1 MHWSQKTFHF
11 LSVSNG
17 PTSILSDIVITLRS
31 HIYFIRY
38 CNNPTGYYT
47 KPFLWGIFEKSQI
60 PARDVFETSQRRHR
74 KGIFFEYRKDIFFE
88 MFLRRLKDVT
98 KKTSF
103 LRCVWNVLKTS
114 QKSHL
119 FWDVSERSLRCLSQ
133 WRSAWD
139 LSETSHVGWVS
150 TFSHIEK
157 VATF

>member
-1 MHWSQKTFHF
+1 MHWSQKAFHF

-17 PTSILSDIVITLRS
+17 ATSILSDIVITLRS

-38 CNNPTGYYT
+38 CNNPTEITQNHFCGV
-47 KPFLWGIFEKSQI
+47 FLKNHKYL
-60 PARDVFETSQRRHR
+60 R
-74 KGIFFEYRKDIFFE
+74 E
-88 MFLRRLKDVT
+88 MFLRRHRDVT
-98 KKTSF
+98 GKASFLSTEKTSF
-103 LRCVWNVLKTS
+103 LRCFWDVLKTS